1 MKAHLLLIT
10 ALLVAATAAFACG
23 CTGTADDTPAAA
35 DTKQPELLVYCGA
48 GMREPM
54 DDIATA
60 FTDKTGIPINFIF
73 GGSNT
78 LLTQM
83 NLTQMGD
90 VYMPGAT
97 AYFDSA
103 RKMGLVGNESLV
115 VYHIPVIAVPKGNPA
130 NITSLADLAK
140 PGVRVALGD
149 NPATAIGQLTDKLL
163 EKNNLLADV
172 EKNVVTRSGTVNE
185 LLVYISMNQ
194 ADAAIIWEDL
204 YVPEKMDLVHI
215 PNVNNLVKI
224 VPIGALTV
232 SEHTTEAEQFTAFVA
247 SEEGKTIFTRH
258 GFVTYPSETYA
269 DVKP

>member
-10 ALLVAATAAFACG
+10 ALLVAAAAAFACG
-23 CTGTADDTPAAA
+23 CTGTTADTPAAG
-35 DTKQPELLVYCGA
+35 DTTKPELLVYCGA

-54 DDIATA
+54 DEIAMT
-60 FTDKTGIPINFIF
+60 FTNETGIPINFVF

-83 NLTQMGD
+83 NLTGMGD

-163 EKNNLLADV
+163 EKNKLLSDV

-185 LLVYISMNQ
+185 LLVYLSMGQ
-194 ADAAIIWEDL
+194 ADVGIIWEDL
-204 YVPEKMDLVHI
+204 YVPEKMDLIYI
-215 PNVNNLVKI
+215 PNKENLVKI
-224 VPIGALTV
+224 VPIGVLTS
-232 SEHTTEAEQFTAFVA
+232 SEHPDEAEQFTAFVA
-247 SEEGKTIFTRH
+247 SEEGKAIFTSH
-258 GFVTYPSETYA
+258 GFITYPNETYTG
-269 DVKP
+269 VKP

>member
-23 CTGTADDTPAAA
+23 CTGTTTDTPAG
-35 DTKQPELLVYCGA
+35 DTTQPELLVYCGA

-54 DDIATA
+54 DEIAMI
-60 FTDKTGIPINFIF
+60 FTNRTGIPINYVF

-83 NLTQMGD
+83 ELTGMGD

-130 NITSLADLAK
+130 NITCLADLAK

-149 NPATAIGQLTDKLL
+149 NPATAVGQLTDKLL
-163 EKNNLLADV
+163 EKNKLLSDV

-185 LLVYISMNQ
+185 LLVYISMGQ
-194 ADAAIIWEDL
+194 ADVGIIWEDL
-204 YVPEKMDLVHI
+204 YVPEKMDLIYI
-215 PNVNNLVKI
+215 PNQENLVKI
-224 VPIGALTV
+224 VPIGVLTS
-232 SEHTTEAEQFTAFVA
+232 SEHTAEAEQFTAFVA
-247 SEEGKTIFTRH
+247 SEEGKAIFTRH
-258 GFVTYPSETYA
+258 GFITYPSDTYA
-269 DVKP
+269 GVKP

>member
-23 CTGTADDTPAAA
+23 CTGTTADTPAG
-35 DTKQPELLVYCGA
+35 DTTKPELLVYCGA

-54 DDIATA
+54 DEIAMT
-60 FTDKTGIPINFIF
+60 FTNRTGIPINFVF

-83 NLTQMGD
+83 NLTGMGD

-103 RKMGLVGNESLV
+103 RGMGLVGNESLV

-130 NITSLADLAK
+130 GITCLEDMAK

-163 EKNNLLADV
+163 AKNKLLDDV

-185 LLVYISMNQ
+185 LLVYLSMGQ
-194 ADAAIIWEDL
+194 ADVGIIWEDL
-204 YVPEKMDLVHI
+204 YVPEKMDLIYI
-215 PNVNNLVKI
+215 PNKENLVKI
-224 VPIGALTV
+224 APIGVLTS
-232 SEHTTEAEQFTAFVA
+232 SEHTTEAEQFIAFVA
-247 SEEGKTIFTRH
+247 SEEGRAIFTRH
-258 GFVTYPSETYA
+258 GFVTYPNDTYA
-269 DVKP
+269 GVKP